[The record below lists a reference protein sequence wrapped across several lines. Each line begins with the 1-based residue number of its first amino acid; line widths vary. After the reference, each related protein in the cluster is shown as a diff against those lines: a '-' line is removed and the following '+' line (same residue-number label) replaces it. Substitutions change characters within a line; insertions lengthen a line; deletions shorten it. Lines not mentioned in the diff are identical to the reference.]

1 MAQRKE
7 FCFSHPSGKDIYLFT
22 LRNLNGTEALVT
34 NYGAILMSYKIL
46 MPDKSV
52 NDIVLGFDN
61 VHDYLRTD
69 YLQQYPFF
77 GAAIG
82 RYSNRIKNA
91 RFKID
96 EEEFT
101 VSKNWGR
108 DQLHGGFDGF
118 DKKVWNFVSFDEE
131 CNILQLK
138 YLSPDGE
145 EGFPGNLDIKITFE
159 LNDDNDLIYSYTA
172 TTDKTTILNPTHH
185 SYFNLNNGDGT
196 IHDHEVK
203 INAEKFLEQDE
214 NLTVTGNFIDVAN
227 TRWDFREFHSVRE
240 RLEDGYDQSFVL
252 ENAAGQFS
260 EAAELSCKSSGL
272 KLQVFTT
279 DPIVHLYTGQ
289 GIPKLSGKNSVEYG
303 PYSGL
308 CLETQKHPNAINIPG
323 FPNTILKPGEIFNQ
337 KTAYK
342 ICLPPK

>member
-1 MAQRKE
+1 MEQRKE

-22 LRNLNGTEALVT
+22 LRNLNGTEALIT
-34 NYGAILMSYKIL
+34 NYGAILMAYKIQ

-52 NDIVLGFDN
+52 NDIVLGFDD

-82 RYSNRIKNA
+82 RYGNRIKNA
-91 RFKID
+91 VFKID
-96 EEEFT
+96 EEEFS

-118 DKKVWNFVSFDEE
+118 DKKVWDFVSLDEE

-138 YLSPDGE
+138 YLSSDGE
-145 EGFPGNLDIKITFE
+145 EGFPGNLEIKITFE

-172 TTDKTTILNPTHH
+172 TTDKPTILNPTHH
-185 SYFNLNNGDGT
+185 SYFNLNNGVGT
-196 IHDHEVK
+196 IQDHDVK

-214 NLTVTGNFIDVAN
+214 NLTVTGNYINVKN
-227 TRWDFREFHSVRE
+227 TRWDFREFHSVGD
-240 RLEDGYDQSFVL
+240 RLNDGYDQSFVL
-252 ENAAGQFS
+252 ENPTGHLT
-260 EAAELSCKSSGL
+260 EAAELCSKSSGL

-279 DPIVHLYTGQ
+279 EPIVHLYTGQ
-289 GIPKLSGKNSVEYG
+289 GIPKLHGKNSIEYG

-308 CLETQKHPNAINIPG
+308 CLETQKHPNAINILG
-323 FPNTILKPGEIFNQ
+323 FPNTILRPGEIFNQ

-342 ICLPPK
+342 ICLP